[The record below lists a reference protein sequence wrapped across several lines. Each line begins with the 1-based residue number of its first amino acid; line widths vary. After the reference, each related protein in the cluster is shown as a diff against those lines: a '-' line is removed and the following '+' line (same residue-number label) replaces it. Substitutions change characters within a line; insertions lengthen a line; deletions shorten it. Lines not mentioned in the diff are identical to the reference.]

1 MLFKRQLR
9 HFRYL
14 RLHQSSLGL
23 VSHFRSVVITPHNSL
38 HRLQISDFTHQA
50 SSVMTYAAKYNK
62 NPQLKLGI
70 VLAAYGIGALL
81 SPLSATAF
89 SNSNHWSFHYFVSL
103 GGTVLSVILLILVFR
118 FDSLDG
124 SSMLFFVVK

>member
-1 MLFKRQLR
+1 MLFKHQLLP
-9 HFRYL
+9 FRYL

-23 VSHFRSVVITPHNSL
+23 VSHFRLVVIPPYNSL
-38 HRLQISDFTHQA
+38 RRLLIINFTYKS

-70 VLAAYGIGALL
+70 VLAAYGVGALL

-89 SNSNHWSFHYFVSL
+89 SNSEHWSHHYLVSL
-103 GGTVLSVILLILVFR
+103 GGTVLSIILLILVFR

-124 SSMLFFVVK
+124 SSTLFLL